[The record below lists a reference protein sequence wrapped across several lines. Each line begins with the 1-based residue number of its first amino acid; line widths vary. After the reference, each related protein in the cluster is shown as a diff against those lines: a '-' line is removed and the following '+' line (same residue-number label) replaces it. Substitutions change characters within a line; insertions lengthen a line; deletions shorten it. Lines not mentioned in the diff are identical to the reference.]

1 MPMGLTMK
9 QNLFEE
15 RQTKETE
22 LKLKEFNVTIELSK
36 KVNISE
42 VLTAIR
48 IAQGVATATQQDPA
62 VKSSSGLRRVNLIIR
77 FVPDSGSP
85 KDQVHEIAQT
95 LKLKGVRSIRVNTRE
110 NAPVL
115 KKSGKKFK
123 KFVISG
129 PG

>member
-1 MPMGLTMK
+1 MK
-9 QNLFEE
+9 DLLFEE

-22 LKLKEFNVTIELSK
+22 LRLIDFDVTLELAK

-42 VLTAIR
+42 TLTAIR

-62 VKSSSGLRRVNLIIR
+62 EKGPSGRARLNIKIR
-77 FVPDSGSP
+77 FVPDAKSP
-85 KDQVHEIAQT
+85 VDQVHEIADT
-95 LKLKGVRSIRVNTRE
+95 LKLKGIRTIRIDTRE

-115 KKSGKKFK
+115 RKGGKR
-123 KFVISG
+123 FVISG

>member
-1 MPMGLTMK
+1 MM

-22 LKLKEFNVTIELSK
+22 LKLIEFGVTLELTK

-42 VLTAIR
+42 TLTAIR

-62 VKSSSGLRRVNLIIR
+62 RKAPGGRSVLNIVVR
-77 FVPDSGSP
+77 FVPEANSP
-85 KDQVHEIAQT
+85 IDQVHEVAGT
-95 LKLKGVRSIRVNTRE
+95 LKLSGVYLIRIDSRE
-110 NAPVL
+110 NAPVFR
-115 KKSGKKFK
+115 KDGKKF
-123 KFVISG
+123 VVSG

>member
-1 MPMGLTMK
+1 MVSIMK
-9 QNLFEE
+9 DLLFEE

-22 LKLKEFNVTIELSK
+22 LRLIDFEVTLELAK

-42 VLTAIR
+42 TLTAIR

-62 VKSSSGLRRVNLIIR
+62 EKGPSGRARLNIKIR
-77 FVPDSGSP
+77 FVPDAKSP
-85 KDQVHEIAQT
+85 VDQVHEISDT
-95 LKLKGVRSIRVNTRE
+95 LKLKGVRTIRVDTRD

-115 KKSGKKFK
+115 RKGGKR
-123 KFVISG
+123 FVISG

>member
-1 MPMGLTMK
+1 MGDL
-9 QNLFEE
+9 LFEE

-22 LKLKEFNVTIELSK
+22 LKLIDFEVTLLLIK

-42 VLTAIR
+42 TLTAIR

-62 VKSSSGLRRVNLIIR
+62 KKGPSGRSQLNIKIR
-77 FVPDSGSP
+77 FVPDSKSP
-85 KDQVHEIAQT
+85 IDQVKEMADA
-95 LKLKGVRSIRVNTRE
+95 LKLKGIRTIRIDTRE

-115 KKSGKKFK
+115 RAGGKKY
-123 KFVISG
+123 VISG

>member
-1 MPMGLTMK
+1 MRR
-9 QNLFEE
+9 NLFEE

-22 LKLKEFNVTIELSK
+22 LKLIEFGVTLELAK

-42 VLTAIR
+42 TLTAIR

-62 VKSSSGLRRVNLIIR
+62 AGSPSGRSVIDIVVRY
-77 FVPDSGSP
+77 VPDVGSP
-85 KDQVHEIAQT
+85 VDQVHELADT
-95 LKLKGVRSIRVNTRE
+95 LKLKGVHLVRINSRE
-110 NAPVL
+110 NAPVFR
-115 KKSGKKFK
+115 KDGK